1 MINKVI
7 PFYWFTDEIYYNE
20 SVAKLFHSVVK
31 SFVI

>member
-7 PFYWFTDEIYYNE
+7 PFYWFVDGMCYNE
-20 SVAKLFHSVVK
+20 SEAKLFHSVVK